1 MQVKRDNVKPS
12 GTWKFDKEVADCF
25 EDMLRRSIPDYP
37 VMRELIYRFGS
48 RTLTGKREP
57 VVVDI
62 GCSNGLA
69 VQRFAESFPDARFIL
84 RDVSEDM
91 VRAARERY
99 PDESRFDIAC
109 ANVADAYPLGMAD
122 LCLMVLTLQ
131 FTPVEERQA
140 ILRKA
145 YRRMK
150 RGGALIL
157 VEKVLGD
164 GQKAEEELTAI
175 YYDLKREHEYTQE
188 QIDAKRLS
196 LRHVMEPL
204 KAEWD
209 VEILKKA
216 GFSDVFQFWQCL
228 NFCGW
233 IAYKD

>member
-1 MQVKRDNVKPS
+1 MPEKRDNLKPS
-12 GTWKFDKEVADCF
+12 GTWRFDKQVADCF
-25 EDMLRRSIPDYP
+25 EDMLSRSIPDYP
-37 VMRELIYRFGS
+37 VMRNLVYRFGS
-48 RTLTGKREP
+48 RVLRGRPAPT
-57 VVVDI
+57 VVDL

-69 VQRFAESFPDARFIL
+69 VQRFAETFPDAHFIL

-91 VRAARERY
+91 VQAARERY

-109 ANVADAYPLGMAD
+109 DNIADAYPLCMAD
-122 LCLMVLTLQ
+122 LCLLVLTLQ

-140 ILRKA
+140 ILQKV

-150 RGGALIL
+150 PGGALIL

-175 YYDLKREHEYTQE
+175 YYDLKEEHNYTRE
-188 QIDAKRLS
+188 QIAAKRLS

-209 VEILKKA
+209 VEILRKA
-216 GFSDVFQFWQCL
+216 GFSHVFQFWQCL